1 VRWRRSRAR
10 NRTTVGQ
17 IRRELEEKGGVSIID
32 TRADSAGRQ
41 QPARK
46 FSPHARPISH
56 EKLAEIPAEA
66 PKEADAPVTIGH
78 VADQKDALRVLE
90 DATRFLSQRRS
101 EVLAVPR
108 PVRLMQAMAIIDALG
123 LGIDDLVVGWPR

>member
-1 VRWRRSRAR
+1 V
-10 NRTTVGQ
+10 
-17 IRRELEEKGGVSIID
+17 EKENPAPLVDSGN
-32 TRADSAGRQ
+32 RADINVAQHSVDSPPSPAAQDWRGR
-41 QPARK
+41 
-46 FSPHARPISH
+46 
-56 EKLAEIPAEA
+56 LAERGITVHP
-66 PKEADAPVTIGH
+66 
-78 VADQKDALRVLE
+78 ADQKDALRVLE